1 MKPEYL
7 NIAIIEITPQCNLRC
22 VHCYNW
28 WKQED
33 MTSPDM
39 GSYKKAFRLLN
50 HLIRKTTVKRIT
62 FTGGEPCISERF
74 VELVL
79 HAKLKGKRVTI
90 ITNGNGSSAVYHQ
103 LAKMKVDMMEFSIHS
118 SEPEIHDRITG
129 VPGSWEKAIGNMKQ
143 MMKSGIYVTP
153 VIVITSLNYQT
164 AEDTVHFFRQMG
176 INSIMINRYNIGGEG
191 LNHPN
196 LPANAEQLRDAFGR
210 LNKYVEKHAM
220 NLFSGVCTPFCLLNP
235 KDYPHIR
242 FGACSPDVYRRPL
255 TLDLD
260 GNLRLCNHS
269 PVKIGNIYK
278 QSLREIFANPYI
290 SAWEDLDIA
299 FCKKCV
305 HLHTC
310 KGGCRAAS
318 EQTGLTLKNEDPII
332 NTLRLAPFS
341 TISSSI

>member
-7 NIAIIEITPQCNLRC
+7 NIAIIEMTPLCNLRC

-28 WKQED
+28 WKHES
-33 MTSPDM
+33 TAHPDP
-39 GSYKKAFRLLN
+39 GSYKRAFRLLN
-50 HLIRKTTVKRIT
+50 HLIQKTTIKRIT

-90 ITNGNGSSAVYHQ
+90 ITNGNGPATVYGQ

-118 SEPEIHDRITG
+118 SDPEVHDRITG
-129 VPGSWEKAIGNMKQ
+129 LSGSWEKAVANMKQ
-143 MMKSGIYVTP
+143 MMENGIYVTP

-164 AEDTVHFFRQMG
+164 AEDTIRFFHRMG
-176 INSIMINRYNIGGEG
+176 INSIMVNRYNIGGEG

-196 LPANAEQLRDAFGR
+196 LSAKPEQLKDTFRR
-210 LNKYVEKHAM
+210 LNQYAEKHAI

-235 KDYPHIR
+235 EDYPHIR
-242 FGACSPDVYRRPL
+242 FGTCSPDVYHRPL
-255 TLDLD
+255 TFDLD

-269 PVKIGNIYK
+269 PVKVGNIYN
-278 QSLREIFANPYI
+278 QPLSDIFANPYI
-290 SAWEDLDIA
+290 SEWDDLDIT

-305 HLHTC
+305 HLHHC

-318 EQTGLTLKNEDPII
+318 EQMGQSLKCEDPII
-332 NTLRLAPFS
+332 SALDITPFS
-341 TISSSI
+341 INTTSI